1 MSSNAQPQ
9 RPKAEISPEKLKFL
23 GMVSHE
29 LKTPLNAIIGF
40 SNMIE
45 KQMLGPVGSAEY
57 VEFAREI
64 QTSGRALLRLVE
76 ELITTARSEA
86 EGLKPAN
93 AHVDLATAAAAAMR
107 EAAPMAQ
114 QKAQTLRNL
123 VRDEAPGIWGD
134 GRSIRQTIGSLIDNA
149 CKFGPEAGE
158 ILLSGARLPSG
169 EYCLTVEDAGPGFPA
184 TMVAE
189 LTEAFRQGDDAV
201 GRAFEGVGLGLYLA
215 RQTMAMHEGRL
226 EIDNRPEGG
235 ARATLIFPPSIVV
248 GAGGAGTLEDDFTV
262 MDEDEEDEAAT
273 AMLELAYEDRRFH
286 LFAGDETF
294 AFGRRGGPN
303 SSNLSDLLV
312 EDRRASRAHA
322 QIVSIDGQFHVVDE
336 SRRGTF
342 VAPDGG
348 AVEHVHLNVSQPL
361 VGQGVIALGDRP
373 DAEGVARIRYRLAV
387 GGAGAA

>member
-1 MSSNAQPQ
+1 MSNDAQSP

-45 KQMLGPVGSAEY
+45 KQMMGPVGSAEY

-107 EAAPMAQ
+107 EAAPLAQ

-149 CKFGPEAGE
+149 CKFGPEGGE
-158 ILLSGARLPSG
+158 VVLAGARQPNG
-169 EYCLTVEDAGPGFPA
+169 DYRLTVEDAGPGFPA
-184 TMVAE
+184 ALIAE
-189 LTEAFRQGDDAV
+189 LTDAFRQADDSIR
-201 GRAFEGVGLGLYLA
+201 RAFEGIGLGLYLA
-215 RQTMAMHEGRL
+215 RQTMAMHEGQL
-226 EIDNRPEGG
+226 EIENRPEGG
-235 ARATLIFPPSIVV
+235 ARATLVFPAAIVV
-248 GAGGAGTLEDDFTV
+248 GAGGGATLEDDFTV
-262 MDEDEEDEAAT
+262 MDEDDPPDEAP

-336 SRRGTF
+336 SRRGTY

-348 AVEHVHLNVSQPL
+348 PAEHVHLNVSQPL

-373 DAEGVARIRYRLAV
+373 DAEGVARIRYRLAI
-387 GGAGAA
+387 GGSDAA